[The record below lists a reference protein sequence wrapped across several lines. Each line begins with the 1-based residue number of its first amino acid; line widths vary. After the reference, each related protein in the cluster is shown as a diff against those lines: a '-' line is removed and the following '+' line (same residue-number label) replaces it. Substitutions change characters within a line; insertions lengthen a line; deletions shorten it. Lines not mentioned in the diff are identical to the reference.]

1 MKYSVIIIGAGM
13 AGLSCCHKLIE
24 YGIKDILLIEANNRI
39 GGRINTINFG
49 SFINYFILLY
59 NI

>member
-49 SFINYFILLY
+49 SLIDYFI
-59 NI
+59 